1 MKRGS
6 GKSREV
12 ILICAHFDCRMEE
25 LEDACSRAPGA
36 DDNASGVAAM
46 LEIARI
52 IAGVNTV
59 EDIYFAAFS
68 GEEQG
73 FWGSTAYAQYMK
85 DKRINLQKVI
95 NIDMIGYAPG
105 GKSVYV
111 EQDMGNAVESNDE
124 PSQQFAAKMAQMAAD
139 YTDLS
144 VTMGEIYE
152 SDYMPFE
159 ARGYVCVGAYEGEEN
174 PNYHSTNDTIESV
187 NVSFVAKVAKMILAT
202 VCHETLKLRMKW
214 C

>member
-1 MKRGS
+1 
-6 GKSREV
+6 
-12 ILICAHFDCRMEE
+12 
-25 LEDACSRAPGA
+25 
-36 DDNASGVAAM
+36 
-46 LEIARI
+46 
-52 IAGVNTV
+52 
-59 EDIYFAAFS
+59 
-68 GEEQG
+68 
-73 FWGSTAYAQYMK
+73 MK

-105 GKSVYV
+105 GKSVLCRT
-111 EQDMGNAVESNDE
+111 DMGNAVESNDE

-187 NVSFVAKVAKMILAT
+187 NVSSVQSS
-202 VCHETLKLRMKW
+202 
-214 C
+214 

>member
-1 MKRGS
+1 MNDSKGLELYSPPDKRKKPVALKAPLSIQKQPWTGSQPQKVLAVLTNLVSDEMIWADINTLSSFHTRHTKSPLIKKTAEWIKSRFCQAGYTDIFDHHYTHGEFNLRNIIAMKRGS

-36 DDNASGVAAM
+36 DDNASGVAVM

-73 FWGSTAYAQYMK
+73 FGVLPHT
-85 DKRINLQKVI
+85 
-95 NIDMIGYAPG
+95 
-105 GKSVYV
+105 
-111 EQDMGNAVESNDE
+111 
-124 PSQQFAAKMAQMAAD
+124 PS
-139 YTDLS
+139 
-144 VTMGEIYE
+144 I
-152 SDYMPFE
+152 
-159 ARGYVCVGAYEGEEN
+159 
-174 PNYHSTNDTIESV
+174 
-187 NVSFVAKVAKMILAT
+187 
-202 VCHETLKLRMKW
+202 
-214 C
+214 